1 MSDVHP
7 DNEGMVDEEVGVE
20 EAKPNTT
27 EAPTE
32 SKTMEIAGHTFDET
46 QLPLFVV
53 LLSSVVL
60 LIATGAHYDWG
71 NYSKYGGYAISV
83 SSISLS
89 LSCLAILM
97 VKFSEDLYNKVG
109 KQMNL
114 LNFVWSFV
122 GACFLT
128 FDKPFTET
136 GNGYFAAWT
145 CVFACAMSCGMDAK
159 SFGSNVKGLGSVMG
173 LLASS
178 LVVIVASIAPIR
190 EDCFDPANCTQDP
203 NRSEA
208 VYALALSCVTFF
220 LLGLVMLMDKKD
232 KRMPANLYFAT
243 LAILSMCWIIMACL
257 VTFRGPFDVTGN
269 GYFGSWVGALTCSMT
284 AFAAKKAL

>member
-20 EAKPNTT
+20 EAKPDTT
-27 EAPTE
+27 EAPIE
-32 SKTMEIAGHTFDET
+32 SKTMDIAGHSFDET

-53 LLSSVVL
+53 LISSVVL

-71 NYSKYGGYAISV
+71 NYSKYAGYAISV
-83 SSISLS
+83 SSISLC
-89 LSCLAILM
+89 LSGLAILM
-97 VKFSEDLYNKVG
+97 VKFSEDMYNKTG
-109 KQMNL
+109 KQMNM

-136 GNGYFAAWT
+136 GNGYFASWAM
-145 CVFACAMSCGMDAK
+145 VFACAMSCGMDAK
-159 SFGSNVKGLGSVMG
+159 SFGCNVKGLGSVMG

-190 EDCFDPANCTQDP
+190 DEDP

-220 LLGLVMLMDKKD
+220 VLGLVMLMDKRD
-232 KRMPANLYFAT
+232 KSMPANLYFGT
-243 LAILSMCWIIMACL
+243 LAILCMCWIVMACL
-257 VTFRGPFDVTGN
+257 VTFRGPFVGTGN
-269 GYFGSWVGALTCSMT
+269 GYFASWAGALTSSFA
-284 AFAAKKAL
+284 AFAAKRAL

>member
-1 MSDVHP
+1 
-7 DNEGMVDEEVGVE
+7 
-20 EAKPNTT
+20 
-27 EAPTE
+27 
-32 SKTMEIAGHTFDET
+32 
-46 QLPLFVV
+46 
-53 LLSSVVL
+53 
-60 LIATGAHYDWG
+60 
-71 NYSKYGGYAISV
+71 
-83 SSISLS
+83 
-89 LSCLAILM
+89 
-97 VKFSEDLYNKVG
+97 
-109 KQMNL
+109 
-114 LNFVWSFV
+114 
-122 GACFLT
+122 
-128 FDKPFTET
+128 
-136 GNGYFAAWT
+136 
-145 CVFACAMSCGMDAK
+145 MDAK

-220 LLGLVMLMDKKD
+220 ILGVVMLMDKKD